1 MAVIIEK
8 FDVRSIAHSDRLPIL
23 MKRLHYLPLGQS
35 FRLVVDHSPVPLHF
49 MLKGQS
55 PGEFDLV
62 NEKDGP
68 DEWIVKITRIAAPK
82 ASPESPVSSVDR
94 DRQTMKNL
102 LTQLHAG
109 EEVSVIKEQAKDILR
124 NMDATKLAMLEQ
136 EMIKEGLGRDEMRR
150 LCDAHLEIMRE
161 SLSGSQ
167 ITPEPGHPVYTLME
181 EHKVLKRHLEELKAY
196 LEAIKK
202 APGLSSVSKE
212 VEGTRFVAHELLEAE
227 KHHQREE
234 EVIFPAL
241 EKRGVTEPPEIMRQ
255 EHVDLRAKKAALA
268 DISRE
273 PGKLSY
279 RDWVKNIEDVG
290 NYLVKE
296 LGDHIYKEDYVLYQ
310 MALQTIEPEAWAEM
324 KARCDKIGYCCFTPG
339 VEKK

>member
-1 MAVIIEK
+1 MATTIETM
-8 FDVRSIAHSDRLPIL
+8 DVRSIAHSDRLPIL
-23 MKRLHYLPLGQS
+23 FKRLHELPVGQS
-35 FRLVVDHSPVPLHF
+35 FRLVVDHSPMPLHF
-49 MLKGQS
+49 MLKGES
-55 PGEFDLV
+55 PGEFDLQ
-62 NEKDGP
+62 NEKNGP
-68 DEWIVKITRIAAPK
+68 DEWIVKITRVALPK
-82 ASPESPVSSVDR
+82 ASSESEVSPVDK
-94 DRQTMKNL
+94 DRQTMKKL

-109 EEVSVIKEQAKDILR
+109 KEVSVIKEQAKDILR
-124 NMDATKLAMLEQ
+124 NMDASKLALLEQ
-136 EMIKEGLGRDEMRR
+136 EMIQEGMGRDEMRR

-161 SLSGSQ
+161 SLGGDQ

-196 LEAIKK
+196 LEVIKS
-202 APGLSSVSKE
+202 APGLASVLKE
-212 VEGTRFVAHELLEAE
+212 VDGTRFVAHELLEAE

-273 PGKLSY
+273 PAKYSY
-279 RDWVKNIEDVG
+279 QDWVQNIENVG

-296 LGDHIYKEDYVLYQ
+296 LGNHIYKEDYILYQ

-324 KARCDKIGYCCFTPG
+324 KGRCDKIGYCCFTPG
-339 VEKK
+339 VESA